1 MTMMAMKMVNMMKWW
16 GDNEDKILIVCPPGS
31 LTCHQHSCRSG
42 RALQLE
48 PRPAPMHV
56 VDLKIQNPPGDLVRG
71 CCSLNSSHR
80 WLCKYV
86 CFMVVS
92 ISIIMVML
100 IISISIMVIKRRTRT
115 ILTHGASGQEDPLW
129 CGFTGGFS
137 PHLGRETGIAFNI
150 LFEWKGFITHK
161 RSFAPCHPRYSWS
174 EIPLKSKYCLG
185 VLVSRLQ

>member
-1 MTMMAMKMVNMMKWW
+1 MTMMAMKMMKWW
-16 GDNEDKILIVCPPGS
+16 GDNEDKRMIVSPPGS

-48 PRPAPMHV
+48 PRPAPLHR
-56 VDLKIQNPPGDLVRG
+56 DLKIQNPLPGGLVRG

-80 WLCKYV
+80 WLCKCV
-86 CFMVVS
+86 CFMVMI
-92 ISIIMVML
+92 ISIIMAML
-100 IISISIMVIKRRTRT
+100 IKASAQWWSKEQQGQYWLTEHPDRRTPCDAASPGGSLP
-115 ILTHGASGQEDPLW
+115 ILEEKLVKPLI
-129 CGFTGGFS
+129 S
-137 PHLGRETGIAFNI
+137 YLNK
-150 LFEWKGFITHK
+150 WKGFITHK